1 VGDEV
6 VEQDGANGGTG
17 NAPGAG
23 ESQQKSGETLF
34 TQAQLEAA
42 IKERLDRERKKSEE
56 AAAKAATEAEQKRL
70 ADQQE
75 WQKLAE
81 ARAQELAALE
91 PVKAQAERYEAALKA
106 QLEALRKPLPAH
118 ILTLLDALDPAAQ
131 LEYIAANQEQLVPK
145 QEPQRGGGTPPRGVQ
160 RPQAQQNNQQQPQ
173 RRRLTL

>member
-23 ESQQKSGETLF
+23 ESQQKSVETLF

-106 QLEALRKPLPAH
+106 QL
-118 ILTLLDALDPAAQ
+118 
-131 LEYIAANQEQLVPK
+131 
-145 QEPQRGGGTPPRGVQ
+145 
-160 RPQAQQNNQQQPQ
+160 
-173 RRRLTL
+173 